1 MGSLTP
7 RLRTALL
14 VTLAALSVSVSGSTS
29 AHASARA
36 DEDMRRVG
44 PGIYRP
50 FYPSSPNEKDKAI
63 AMHAFMLDRLPV
75 THAQFMEFVTGARTW
90 RRSEVNRLFAD
101 EGYLR
106 DWASDT
112 ERAPLV
118 DPLAPIVN
126 VSWFAAKAYCAS
138 RGARLPTEAEW
149 EFAATAGEKSAD
161 GRDEPEWRARI
172 VDWYAKPASFSS
184 SPARTRVGGTPPN
197 FWGVQD
203 LHGVIW
209 EWVLDFNSALVT
221 SDARE
226 SGDKDTLRFCGAG
239 ALGADDKTDYPSF
252 MRIAMRSSLRGDYT
266 TKSLGFRCA
275 RAVPPPP
282 STPGRAG
289 ASTPK
294 ERGSR

>member
-1 MGSLTP
+1 MGSTP
-7 RLRTALL
+7 RLRSALL
-14 VTLAALSVSVSGSTS
+14 VTLAALSVSASAS
-29 AHASARA
+29 AHARARERA
-36 DEDMRRVG
+36 DDGMRRVG

-50 FYPSSPNEKDKAI
+50 FYPSSPKEKDKAI

-75 THAQFMEFVTGARTW
+75 TQAQFVGFVFSARTW

-112 ERAPLV
+112 ERSPLV

-172 VDWYAKPASFSS
+172 VDWYAKPASSS
-184 SPARTRVGGTPPN
+184 SPARARVGGTPPN

-221 SDARE
+221 SDSRE

-282 STPGRAG
+282 STPDRAR
-289 ASTPK
+289 APK
-294 ERGSR
+294 ERGAR